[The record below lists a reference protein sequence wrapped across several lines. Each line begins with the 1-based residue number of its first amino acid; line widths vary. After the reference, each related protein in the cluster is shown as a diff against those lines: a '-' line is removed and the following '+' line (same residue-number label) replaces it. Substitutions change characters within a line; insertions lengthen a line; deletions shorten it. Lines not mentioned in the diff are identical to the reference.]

1 MNKITFKDLPSTET
15 PINAE
20 NLNLMQ
26 DNIESAVN
34 ENAEKIESHYIPAN
48 IQEEQAWYLALS
60 GNIVGHQNNA
70 FILSIQQ
77 ITNGSAGQLYANIR
91 CWNENTLD
99 LREFK
104 WLSNTGL
111 NSSDFKLKLD
121 GNNYYLYMRT
131 SEAYG
136 QYQIKVVQSSDT
148 PVTQG
153 NVEDILT
160 FYAPLAN
167 DTVEGPDGISPSFKN
182 QKILWYDPTGSLM
195 MSTQTAQLNEKVSE
209 QKNGIVLVFS
219 AFSDGTSHDWNWSTH
234 FIPKKMLEIAGDGY
248 GQGFI
253 IPDSYGGIM
262 AAKYLLINDLFITGH
277 GTNIGEQGGINNSKA
292 VLRYVLGV

>member
-26 DNIESAVN
+26 DNIE
-34 ENAEKIESHYIPAN
+34 KDIKSHYIPIS
-48 IQEEQAWYLALS
+48 IQNDQAWYLALS
-60 GNIVGHQNNA
+60 GSVYGYNNNA

-77 ITNGSAGQLYANIR
+77 ITGGSAGQLYANIR
-91 CWNENTLD
+91 SNNVDSLELK
-99 LREFK
+99 EFK

-136 QYQIKVVQSSDT
+136 QYQIKVVQSSNIA
-148 PVTQG
+148 VTSG

-160 FYAPLAN
+160 FYAPLAT
-167 DTVEGPDGISPSFKN
+167 DTVEEPNGINPSFKN
-182 QKILWYDPTGSLM
+182 QKVLWRDAYGSFM
-195 MSTQTAQLNEKVSE
+195 KGDQTAVLSEKISE
-209 QKNGIVLVFS
+209 QKNGIVLVFQPYRDNTPQLWGLYSYFFPKYLIELFGNGIGYHITIPNNDNGIS
-219 AFSDGTSHDWNWSTH
+219 ATKYIRFNDDYLSGDGKNESIVTIFGTSIDNKS
-234 FIPKKMLEIAGDGY
+234 
-248 GQGFI
+248 
-253 IPDSYGGIM
+253 
-262 AAKYLLINDLFITGH
+262 
-277 GTNIGEQGGINNSKA
+277 A
-292 VLRYVLGV
+292 VLTAIIGV